1 MAKQSGLGVGLLVG
15 GVNLS
20 GDIGSISK
28 ISGGPAAMDVTGID
42 ASAFERIGGKRTGE
56 IAYNSWFNK
65 AAGASHLTHR
75 ALPTTDVGLM
85 YRHGSTLGNPGAACI
100 AKQVNYDPTLGTDGS
115 LTFAVQAISNGF
127 GLEWGLQL
135 TAGTRTDVA
144 ATNGT
149 GVDGAASTSF
159 GWQAHLQV
167 LAFTGTSVTVTLQDS
182 ADNVSF
188 AGFTGSAFTA
198 ATAIGTQRIAGT
210 NVSTVRR
217 YVRAIT
223 TGTFSNAQ
231 FSVLFTRNEVA
242 GVSF

>member
-28 ISGGPAAMDVTGID
+28 IGGGPAALDLTGID
-42 ASAFERIGGKRTGE
+42 KSALERVGGKRTGE
-56 IAYNSWFNK
+56 IAYSSWFNK
-65 AAGASHLTHR
+65 DAGASHLTHR
-75 ALPTTDVGLM
+75 ALPTTDVAVM
-85 YRHGSTLGNPGAACI
+85 YRHGTTLGNPGAACV

-115 LTFAVQAISNGF
+115 LSFAIQAISNGY
-127 GLEWGLQL
+127 GLEWGVML

-149 GVDGAASTSF
+149 GVDGLASTSL
-159 GWQAHLQV
+159 GWQ
-167 LAFTGTSVTVTLQDS
+167 
-182 ADNVSF
+182 
-188 AGFTGSAFTA
+188 A

-242 GVSF
+242 GVAF